1 MNANLTAAAQ
11 EVLDTGDP
19 GQRPAGVCIGVA
31 TPVTGT
37 VLAAAGWALRPDGT
51 VPGEPMTTRM
61 LFDLAS
67 VTKVAATTAVI
78 MRLVSAGR
86 LDLDAPVS
94 HHLTGFRGGD
104 KDRVTAADMLAHRAG
119 LISWWPLYCQTT
131 DRERAL
137 DLAERLPLQ
146 ASPGHQRVYSDVG
159 FQLLGRIVERIT
171 GTGLAT
177 AFQQWVAQPL
187 NLARTRYG
195 PVDPASAA
203 VSADDDGI
211 ESLMV
216 ETGHPYSV
224 PFTTADFTD
233 WRTTTVRGTAADGN
247 ATHALAGVSG
257 HAGLFAPL
265 DELLGLGAALVH
277 DETFIPAGVRSRFTA
292 AADPR
297 DPAQGLGFRLFDLPT
312 PDGPVPMV
320 GHGGFTGTHLAA
332 ATDRPLVLAVAATR
346 LHGTRGARAD
356 LVPIDALA
364 HRAHLGVVRGLA
376 RAGALPTAQSGWSPA
391 TGPFVSGT
399 PTHDQESP

>member
-1 MNANLTAAAQ
+1 MNVNLTGAAQ

-19 GQRPAGVCIGVA
+19 GQRPAGVCLGVA
-31 TPVTGT
+31 TPATGT

-51 VPGEPMTTRM
+51 APGEPMTTRM

-94 HHLTGFRGGD
+94 QHLTGFRGGD

-119 LISWWPLYCQTT
+119 LTPWWPLYCETT
-131 DRERAL
+131 DRETAL
-137 DLAERLPLQ
+137 DLAERLPLHTP
-146 ASPGHQRVYSDVG
+146 PGHHRAYSDVG
-159 FQLLGRIVERIT
+159 FQLLGRIVERVT

-187 NLARTRYG
+187 GLARTQYG

-203 VSADDDGI
+203 ASADDDGI

-216 ETGHPYSV
+216 ETGQPYPV
-224 PFTTADFTD
+224 PFTTADFTG
-233 WRTTTVRGTAADGN
+233 WRTTTVRGTAGDGN

-265 DELLGLGAALVH
+265 DELLALGAALVH
-277 DETFIPAGVRSRFTA
+277 DEAFVPAEVRSRFTA
-292 AADPR
+292 VADPR
-297 DPAQGLGFRLFDLPT
+297 DPEQGLGFRLFDLPT
-312 PDGPVPMV
+312 PDGPIPMA

-346 LHGTRGARAD
+346 LHGTRRARAD
-356 LVPIDALA
+356 LVSVDVLA
-364 HRAHLGVVRGLA
+364 HRAHLGVVRGLTQ
-376 RAGALPTAQSGWSPA
+376 AGALPTAPLGWSHA
-391 TGPFVSGT
+391 TGASVSGT
-399 PTHDQESP
+399 PSHDQESP